1 MGVQNKTA
9 VITGGAL
16 GIGRCLT
23 RAFAEAGCRVAF
35 FDCNREA
42 GEENLRMLQKA
53 GKEVLFFHGDGEKQ
67 EALEA
72 FVQKVSNTFGN
83 IDYLIN
89 NMCISR
95 GGILT
100 PCGYEDFLAVLKVG
114 VAAPYYLT
122 QCFLP
127 YFNPGGAVVNIS
139 STRAFQS
146 QKDTESY
153 TAAKG
158 GITALTHAMAV
169 SLSGRVRVNA
179 IAPGWIDTGAYYR
192 EDYVP
197 EVSPED
203 LSQHP
208 SGRIGVPEDIAR
220 AALFLC
226 DEGNSFING
235 ETITVDGGM
244 TKLMVYHN
252 DCGWEYRP
260 EKQ

>member
-1 MGVQNKTA
+1 MGFQNKTA

-23 RAFAEAGCRVAF
+23 RAFAQAGAKVAF
-35 FDCNREA
+35 FDRDQRA
-42 GEENLRMLQKA
+42 GQENLEFLRQA
-53 GKEVLFFHGDGEKQ
+53 GKDVLFFRGDGENPKD
-67 EALEA
+67 LEA
-72 FVQKVSNTFGN
+72 FVRETVNTYGN

-89 NMCISR
+89 NMCINN

-122 QCFLP
+122 QRFLP
-127 YFNPGGAVVNIS
+127 YFNPGGCVVNLS

-146 QKDTESY
+146 QENTESY

-169 SLSGRVRVNA
+169 SLAGRVRVNA
-179 IAPGWIDTGAYYR
+179 IAPGWIDTGPYR
-192 EDYVP
+192 QEGYVP
-197 EVSPED
+197 EDTRED
-203 LSQHP
+203 LLQHP
-208 SGRIGVPEDIAR
+208 SGRIGAPEDIAR

-226 DEGNSFING
+226 DGRNG
-235 ETITVDGGM
+235 FVNGQTITVDGGM
-244 TKLMVYHN
+244 TKLMIYHN
-252 DCGWEYRP
+252 DCGWEYHP
-260 EKQ
+260 EKS